1 MKKTTKGAV
10 AAGAAAIL
18 LAGGAGTYAAWTA
31 TSDQVAGGAVQTGH
45 LTVTQ
50 ESSNGWTWTTPGKSG
65 TFNPATMSLAPG
77 DSVAF
82 TGDFKLGIK
91 GTNLTATATVGD
103 ASTGSLPTGLT
114 WTPDVNSTLIGLT
127 QADNNTVIK
136 AGGTLAFEGTATGSM
151 DQTITINDLAVTLKQ
166 TAPAAVDTP

>member
-31 TSDQVAGGAVQTGH
+31 TSTNVAGGDVSTGY

-50 ESSNGWTWTTPGKSG
+50 EPGAGWTWTTPGKSG
-65 TFNPATMSLAPG
+65 TFDPATMSLAPG
-77 DSVAF
+77 DSVEF
-82 TGDFKLGIK
+82 VGDFKLGIK

-103 ASTGSLPTGLT
+103 AATGTLPAGLT
-114 WTPDVNSTLIGLT
+114 WVPDVSSELTGLDE
-127 QADNNTVIK
+127 DNDGEIVS
-136 AGGTLAFEGTATGSM
+136 AGGTLTFDETATGSM
-151 DQTITINDLAVTLKQ
+151 DQEVNIGDLAVTLKQ
-166 TAPAAVDTP
+166 TAPAIAP